1 MPRFIWSVTEDPP
14 FETVCEQL
22 QDRSLNTLGSAPAG
36 AANPREAARTIA
48 QLNKVFVVTRSS
60 P

>member
-1 MPRFIWSVTEDPP
+1 LIWSVTEDPP
-14 FETVCEQL
+14 FETVCGQP
-22 QDRSLNTLGSAPAG
+22 QDRSLNTLGSAAAG

-48 QLNKVFVVTRSS
+48 PLNNIFVITRRS